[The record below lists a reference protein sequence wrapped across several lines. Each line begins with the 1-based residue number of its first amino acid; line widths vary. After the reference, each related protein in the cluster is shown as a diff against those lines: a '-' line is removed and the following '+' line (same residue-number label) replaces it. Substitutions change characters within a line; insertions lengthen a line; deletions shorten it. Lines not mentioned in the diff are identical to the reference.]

1 MVMPMQDPQSFED
14 DAGNVYVREGNRYR
28 VVRPGR
34 AATPAGPQSAIP
46 GMIPMVTP
54 SEQRQSEATQY
65 ERGRDVVR
73 DQLTAS
79 REERAIEAAARQ
91 AEAQRVANEK
101 LTEDQGKAGGYATLM
116 ADAERSYQQALRE
129 GFNPTGFRAGLAN
142 FTDNIPLMGGV
153 GNFIRD
159 DAGDRAR
166 QAELQWTDAQ
176 LKAMSGAA
184 SPEAEVIRNQIT
196 NFARPGQNYDYI
208 GERLEDA
215 RRTAFEASRR
225 RAGRDLQG
233 LAYPDTD
240 AGQLRVRDLQPGETA
255 ETLAARGMRRG
266 ADGIWR
272 FPRDEQG
279 NPIIPDAM
287 PGAGGSPP
295 AGPSGGG
302 GDNGGL
308 LPVEQR
314 GRRNGS
320 PFLGGQGAFERSA
333 LEQLPFGDELMAGF
347 AGVMSGQGY
356 DRMRAAQQALAQY
369 DRENNPISRRMGGI
383 GGAVA
388 QLPIGGAALRG
399 VNIGRAAVNAPR
411 AERVGR
417 FAARTAQNAGL
428 GAAGAGVYAAG
439 AADGGAPERVAAGTN
454 ALGLGAVVGAGAP
467 AVAPVARF
475 ADDLLGN
482 IPSRFATGATEFAM
496 RQGGRFGNA
505 LGIPG
510 SQEIVER
517 ATPNALNPMVDRLAE
532 RLGPERVNTLAAR
545 AQNRRDLG
553 IDPALIDVMDDGGVG
568 LVRAASSRQGT
579 GRQAVIDFY
588 NARRGDLPAQTAR
601 IAREEISADTRP
613 ALDIIASQRDIRR
626 ANASAI
632 DTFGSDEVPL
642 GEDAILALRSDFVRP
657 YIRAAATR
665 AQGATDPVERAASA
679 RLSRI
684 ADTVLDDPAA
694 ARLTVREAQDISKAL
709 NDAAD
714 SAYRA
719 GSPDGPVLANLAR
732 TVRQTA
738 RDNSEGYAAWLR
750 QYGEDSDLMEAA
762 TRGRNFVSVSQDPIN
777 VRGTES
783 FVRGANEAGDAE
795 MAIQRAVSREAVEAA
810 ASNPRTA
817 RNILDAFANDTGMAR
832 RVEALGVDPERLRNR
847 AQAVMESVDT
857 AYRANP
863 RGGSNSILNA
873 GDVDALAGVSEAA
886 QNLRSVARDPFFGG
900 LQVIA
905 DSYTRR
911 GFNNAEAEQLARL
924 SVDPTRTDELI
935 GLLSERMTRREAR
948 RLARSTRRQA
958 LATTQSGQQSAE

>member
-34 AATPAGPQSAIP
+34 AAAPTGPQSAIP

-73 DQLTAS
+73 DQLAAS

-215 RRTAFEASRR
+215 RKTAFEASRR

-279 NPIIPDAM
+279 NPIFPEDGGQPPAG
-287 PGAGGSPP
+287 PQGGAGGG
-295 AGPSGGG
+295 APSGGG
-302 GDNGGL
+302 GGG
-308 LPVEQR
+308 R
-314 GRRNGS
+314 GRGPLEMAADAYRNVEA
-320 PFLGGQGAFERSA
+320 FALGAAEQFPGLDEAAAWTASRLSGVPYSEARQVQGELAQRDR
-333 LEQLPFGDELMAGF
+333 EQYGTARNVG
-347 AGVMSGQGY
+347 GVTG
-356 DRMRAAQQALAQY
+356 ALA
-369 DRENNPISRRMGGI
+369 PL
-383 GGAVA
+383 AVA
-388 QLPIGGAALRG
+388 APFMTGA
-399 VNIGRAAVNAPR
+399 NIARAGVNAPR
-411 AERVGR
+411 AERLLR
-417 FAARTAQNAGL
+417 FGARTAQNAGI

-439 AADGGAPERVAAGTN
+439 AADGGASERVAAGGN
-454 ALGLGAVVGAGAP
+454 ALGLGAAVGAGAP
-467 AVAPVARF
+467 YVAPVARF

-482 IPSRFATGATEFAM
+482 IPSRTVTGATEFAM

-510 SQEIVER
+510 SQELVER
-517 ATPNALNPMVDRLAE
+517 ATPNALNPMIDQLAE

-632 DTFGSDEVPL
+632 DTFGGDEVPL

-709 NDAAD
+709 NDAAE
-714 SAYRA
+714 SAFRA

-738 RDNSEGYAAWLR
+738 RDNSEGYRAWLR

-873 GDVDALAGVSEAA
+873 GDVDALAGVGEAA
-886 QNLRSVARDPFFGG
+886 QNLRSFAREPFFGS
-900 LQVIA
+900 LQIIA
-905 DSYTRR
+905 DTYTRR

-935 GLLSERMTRREAR
+935 SLLSERMTRREAR

>member
-1 MVMPMQDPQSFED
+1 MVMSAMQQQPPVIYGPNGQTARLVNGQYIVDAPSAAPISPQS
-14 DAGNVYVREGNRYR
+14 G
-28 VVRPGR
+28 
-34 AATPAGPQSAIP
+34 IP
-46 GMIPMVTP
+46 GMIPMETP
-54 SEQRQSEATQY
+54 ASRRA
-65 ERGRDVVR
+65 DA
-73 DQLTAS
+73 QLDLS
-79 REERAIEAAARQ
+79 GQREERMARAAELSARQ
-91 AEAQRVANEK
+91 AEITASRLAPSEEEQLKLARDAARNAQAVLPDLERFGRMNQVQGSGGLMAIPFADRVVGAFDPEAAQMNEITARMAPAQREPGSGNTSDTDLMLYLQASPSIQKPGQANVALIDRGRAE
-101 LTEDQGKAGGYATLM
+101 GRRRVAYADFLDRYARENQTLKG
-116 ADAERSYQQALRE
+116 ADEA
-129 GFNPTGFRAGLAN
+129 FRAA
-142 FTDNIPLMGGV
+142 V
-153 GNFIRD
+153 
-159 DAGDRAR
+159 DAGTLDLSGN
-166 QAELQWTDAQ
+166 ELR
-176 LKAMSGAA
+176 
-184 SPEAEVIRNQIT
+184 I
-196 NFARPGQNYDYI
+196 
-208 GERLEDA
+208 
-215 RRTAFEASRR
+215 
-225 RAGRDLQG
+225 
-233 LAYPDTD
+233 
-240 AGQLRVRDLQPGETA
+240 RDLQPGETA
-255 ETLAARGMRRG
+255 ETLAARGMTRG

-320 PFLGGQGAFERSA
+320 PFLGSQGAFERSA
-333 LEQLPFGDELMAGF
+333 LEQVPFGDELMAGF

-388 QLPIGGAALRG
+388 QLPIGGPVLRG

-417 FAARTAQNAGL
+417 FAARTAQNAGI

-439 AADGGAPERVAAGTN
+439 AADGGASERVAAGGN
-454 ALGLGAVVGAGAP
+454 ALGLGAVVGAGLP
-467 AVAPVARF
+467 AVPPVARF

-532 RLGPERVNTLAAR
+532 RLGPKRVNTLAAR

-553 IDPALIDVMDDGGVG
+553 INPALIDVMDDGGVG

-613 ALDIIASQRDIRR
+613 ALDIIDAQRDIRR

-632 DTFGSDEVPL
+632 DTFGNDPVVLSPDVSAALQSPL
-642 GEDAILALRSDFVRP
+642 ARQAFRDAADRADTSIDPLE
-657 YIRAAATR
+657 RAAAPRLR
-665 AQGATDPVERAASA
+665 ALAEGRTGARE
-679 RLSRI
+679 
-684 ADTVLDDPAA
+684 
-694 ARLTVREAQDISKAL
+694 LTVREAQDISKAL
-709 NDAAD
+709 GDTASAGYGRDA
-714 SAYRA
+714 SAPA
-719 GSPDGPVLANLAR
+719 LATLAR
-732 TVRQTA
+732 SVRQVA
-738 RDNSEGYAAWLR
+738 RDNSEGYRAWLR

-924 SVDPTRTDELI
+924 SVDLTRTDELI